1 MRHILVFAGLA
12 ALVLLLTGQVDSQA
26 GFSQDQLDAWQT
38 IAASYYTDGV
48 DENAMLGNP
57 WEKAP
62 FWAFRDPGAIQAG
75 MTVPDFTLMD
85 LDFNPVSLS
94 DYQGEAFV
102 LVITGSWY

>member
-1 MRHILVFAGLA
+1 MRRILAFAGLA
-12 ALVLLLTGQVDSQA
+12 AWVLLLAGQVDSQA
-26 GFSQDQLDAWQT
+26 DFSQDQLDAWQAV
-38 IAASYYTDGV
+38 AASYYAADI

-62 FWAFRDPGAIQAG
+62 FWAFRDPGAIQPG
-75 MTVPDFTLMD
+75 MIVPDFTLMD
-85 LDFNPVSLS
+85 LDFNPMSLS